1 MLRNF
6 FASRIGWF
14 FAFFVSLSFYYML
27 GPLCVNLF
35 DLLTNY
41 SSSLISSIIRI
52 NTYHLCLALGI
63 FVSLKMLL
71 FIPFGKAISD
81 TGRFRTTMFLTG
93 LIPTLIL
100 YCIYLWI
107 EMSINPSQYAAL
119 EGQGINRLFILPLL
133 LILTPIQT
141 GAEEITYRLFPLRI
155 AFDKLWCKTI
165 KTKLSASFVLAL
177 LFTFIHLRNREVALS
192 NQVILTLSYYFIFG
206 FGATFITLD
215 TGGLEAAFGLHLA
228 NNLYTTIICNYVNS
242 TLPSIPFFLKA
253 ESTVSL
259 TDLGTLIVTLSV
271 VLIITRVINN
281 RKSDII
287 RKY

>member
-6 FASRIGWF
+6 FASPMRWF

-41 SSSLISSIIRI
+41 SSSLFYAIIRI

-63 FVSLKMLL
+63 FISLKMLL
-71 FIPFGKAISD
+71 FIPFGQAISD
-81 TGRFRTTMFLTG
+81 TGRFRTKMFLAG
-93 LIPTLIL
+93 LLPTFVL
-100 YCIYLWI
+100 YCLYLLI
-107 EMSINPSQYAAL
+107 EMKINPSQYAAI
-119 EGQGINRLFILPLL
+119 EGQKINRLLILPLL

-155 AFDKLWCKTI
+155 AFDKLWCKEK
-165 KTKLSASFVLAL
+165 KTKLAASFVLAL

-228 NNLYTTIICNYVNS
+228 NNLYTTIICNYVHS
-242 TLPSIPFFLKA
+242 TLPSIPLFIKA
-253 ESTVSL
+253 DSTVSIS
-259 TDLGTLIVTLSV
+259 DLITLILTLSL
-271 VLIITRVINN
+271 VLLITRVINSH
-281 RKSDII
+281 KSDII
-287 RKY
+287 RRY